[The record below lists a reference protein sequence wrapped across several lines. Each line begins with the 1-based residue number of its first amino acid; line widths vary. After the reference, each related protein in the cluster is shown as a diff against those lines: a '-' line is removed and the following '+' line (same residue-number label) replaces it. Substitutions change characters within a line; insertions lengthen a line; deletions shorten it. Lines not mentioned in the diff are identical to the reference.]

1 MEFLLDNNETER
13 IFQQLLQQI
22 RVHKNGVVADVMKQ
36 QGIDYKMNWGV
47 SITDLRAMAGNYA
60 SDHLLAL
67 KLWNKQ
73 WRESMILATLLDN
86 PADVTEKQMDFWT
99 RSFEN
104 SEIAEQAS
112 ANLWVKTPFAFIKAL
127 EWCRGKRHL
136 SRYTGI
142 HLTGRL
148 ALTMKSALDEMF
160 EPFFEE
166 LAVLGRDPRLY
177 TVIYRAVIALGNR
190 SEALRAASLSLAEAL
205 ATGEQERAV
214 VLGRAL
220 LEEINAWE

>member
-136 SRYTGI
+136 IRYTGI